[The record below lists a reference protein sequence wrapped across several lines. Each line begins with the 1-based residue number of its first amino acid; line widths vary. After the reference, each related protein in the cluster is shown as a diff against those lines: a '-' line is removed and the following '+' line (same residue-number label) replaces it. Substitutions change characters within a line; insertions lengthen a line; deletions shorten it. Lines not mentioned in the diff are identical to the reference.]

1 MTLWSVLDLLLGKW
15 DPVEGT
21 KDSGTVK
28 RWWHMEPEAREAVL
42 GSLDWLEVS
51 RKVPA
56 VTVLI
61 SAAGVQ
67 VF

>member
-1 MTLWSVLDLLLGKW
+1 MTLWTVLDLLLGKW

-28 RWWHMEPEAREAVL
+28 RWWRMEPEAREAVL
-42 GSLDWLEVS
+42 GSLDWLEDS

-56 VTVLI
+56 VTVFI

-67 VF
+67 VS